1 MRIEQVRR
9 RLALVDAD
17 GLSNGWGYAA
27 LWVPAGYASTKI
39 YGAATPTVAIAFGA
53 TAVALVHRFFPGPVE
68 AVAGVAGL
76 FTAVLAAAHG
86 DCHELVGNDGVAVL
100 MVFGGG
106 MCSWAVVR
114 VLGSASLREA
124 ARYVL
129 VAVVSLE
136 LALSVVT
143 PIDEAVHGFRAST
156 STAAVLAV
164 LLLALTL
171 TGVHASKGLVW
182 LGVAL
187 VGVEA
192 VLAVTG
198 GPCHDEAVRALVG
211 TVVFAAVAAYLAPDS
226 PWRPPEPEDQSRG
239 EGNQG
244 RWAGDYEGRGPA
256 PDPEPAD
263 DWPGDAAIGPGDEVS
278 GDDWPG
284 DD

>member
-1 MRIEQVRR
+1 MRLEQVRR
-9 RLALVDAD
+9 RLAMVDAD
-17 GLSNGWGYAA
+17 PFSNGWGYAA

-39 YGAATPTVAIAFGA
+39 YGAATPTAAIAFGA

-68 AVAGVAGL
+68 AVTGVAGL
-76 FTAVLAAAHG
+76 FAAVLAAADG
-86 DCHELVGNDGVAVL
+86 DCHELVGDDGIAVL

-106 MCSWAVVR
+106 MCTWAVVR
-114 VLGSASLREA
+114 VLGSANLREA

-156 STAAVLAV
+156 STAVVLAF

-171 TGVHASKGLVW
+171 IGVHARAGLAL

-187 VGVEA
+187 VAVEA

-211 TVVFAAVAAYLAPDS
+211 TVVFAAVAAYLAPNS
-226 PWRPPEPEDQSRG
+226 PWRPPEPVDDDRDE
-239 EGNQG
+239 G

-256 PDPEPAD
+256 PAPEPPPAER
-263 DWPGDAAIGPGDEVS
+263 WPGDAAIGPGDDVA
-278 GDDWPG
+278 GNG
-284 DD
+284 T